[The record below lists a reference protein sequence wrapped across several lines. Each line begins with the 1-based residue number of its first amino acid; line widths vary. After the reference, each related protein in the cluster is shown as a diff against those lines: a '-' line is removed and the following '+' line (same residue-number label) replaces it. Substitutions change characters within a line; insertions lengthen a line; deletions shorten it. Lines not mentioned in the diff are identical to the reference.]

1 MFCETQLYNAFNT
14 KTKLNLPIPFK
25 QNKKNQNKT
34 ERAAHCSQ
42 AMLLTSA
49 TIVDLDLQLII
60 GSTKNYYYINAK
72 ISNWWNLEKCHHT
85 GILQEVSHHPIYCSF
100 LPTFLR
106 DLKFCIVGVR
116 KQIPRCCFRC
126 LCV

>member
-25 QNKKNQNKT
+25 QNKKRQNKT

-72 ISNWWNLEKCHHT
+72 ISNW
-85 GILQEVSHHPIYCSF
+85 
-100 LPTFLR
+100 
-106 DLKFCIVGVR
+106 
-116 KQIPRCCFRC
+116 
-126 LCV
+126 

>member
-1 MFCETQLYNAFNT
+1 MFCETQHYNAFNT
-14 KTKLNLPIPFK
+14 KTKLNLPIKTK
-25 QNKKNQNKT
+25 QKKQNKT

-72 ISNWWNLEKCHHT
+72 ISN
-85 GILQEVSHHPIYCSF
+85 
-100 LPTFLR
+100 
-106 DLKFCIVGVR
+106 
-116 KQIPRCCFRC
+116 
-126 LCV
+126 

>member
-1 MFCETQLYNAFNT
+1 MFCETQHYNAFNT

-25 QNKKNQNKT
+25 QKKNPEK
-34 ERAAHCSQ
+34 AAHCSQ

-72 ISNWWNLEKCHHT
+72 ISN
-85 GILQEVSHHPIYCSF
+85 
-100 LPTFLR
+100 
-106 DLKFCIVGVR
+106 
-116 KQIPRCCFRC
+116 
-126 LCV
+126 

>member
-25 QNKKNQNKT
+25 QNKT

-72 ISNWWNLEKCHHT
+72 ISN
-85 GILQEVSHHPIYCSF
+85 
-100 LPTFLR
+100 
-106 DLKFCIVGVR
+106 
-116 KQIPRCCFRC
+116 
-126 LCV
+126 

>member
-25 QNKKNQNKT
+25 QKKNQNNT

-72 ISNWWNLEKCHHT
+72 ISN
-85 GILQEVSHHPIYCSF
+85 
-100 LPTFLR
+100 
-106 DLKFCIVGVR
+106 
-116 KQIPRCCFRC
+116 
-126 LCV
+126 

>member
-25 QNKKNQNKT
+25 QKT
-34 ERAAHCSQ
+34 PEKAAHCSQ

-60 GSTKNYYYINAK
+60 GITKNYYYINAK
-72 ISNWWNLEKCHHT
+72 ISN
-85 GILQEVSHHPIYCSF
+85 
-100 LPTFLR
+100 
-106 DLKFCIVGVR
+106 
-116 KQIPRCCFRC
+116 
-126 LCV
+126 

>member
-1 MFCETQLYNAFNT
+1 MFCETQHYNAFNT

-25 QNKKNQNKT
+25 QKKKT
-34 ERAAHCSQ
+34 PEKAAHCSQ

-72 ISNWWNLEKCHHT
+72 ISN
-85 GILQEVSHHPIYCSF
+85 
-100 LPTFLR
+100 
-106 DLKFCIVGVR
+106 
-116 KQIPRCCFRC
+116 
-126 LCV
+126 